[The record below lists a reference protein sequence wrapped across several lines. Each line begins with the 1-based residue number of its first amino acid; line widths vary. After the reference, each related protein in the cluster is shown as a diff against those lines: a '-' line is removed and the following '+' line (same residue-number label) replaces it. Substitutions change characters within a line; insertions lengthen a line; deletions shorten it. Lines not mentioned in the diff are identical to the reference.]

1 MENINTDVTA
11 LGVNLLPR
19 SIAAISECGAIVF
32 LMKHPRE
39 VFQTLN

>member
-1 MENINTDVTA
+1 MENINTDVIV

-19 SIAAISECGAIVF
+19 SIAAISECGAHS
-32 LMKHPRE
+32 HPRE